1 MSILGLAKK
10 AASSSAGFVWKA
22 SGASSVPIL
31 EGGRKMLGGVG
42 SKFKSEEGV
51 GKDNTK
57 TAPQIESA
65 KTGSADPAMAEKM
78 AKLRARKAEIAAQGG
93 KPSTVD
99 SNKEAHERALEGAKF
114 TRVTAM
120 PGGAEIPES
129 MVTDIRR
136 IKELNEE
143 LLAQIGNG
151 FGGLAGGLAGLLGNG
166 LKGIVTRLAAKLGLG
181 GLVAAMGGKFGG
193 LLDKVKGFGAGLKD
207 TLKGGAKGILSKGA
221 GLALGAGKSLIS
233 KVPGIGAIAAAG
245 GSLIGK
251 VPGIVA
257 AGKGLASNVLS
268 KGAALAESGKAA
280 ATNLLTKGK
289 GVAATALESGKATVA
304 DLLTKGKGV
313 ATTALEAGKGMLSKG
328 ADAAKAAGS
337 TVAAKGSSILEAGK
351 GLISKV
357 PGVAKGIGGA
367 VLGAG
372 GGLLAAAKSKG
383 ASLLESGKGL
393 ISKIPGLGGGAAAG
407 AAGGAAAGKIGLKN
421 IIKNAPVLGLLARTG
436 FAVKRAM
443 DGDWTGAGMEVA
455 AGIASTFPGA
465 GTAGALGIDAALI
478 AKDAGVFGGGDEQK
492 KVEDGAQNIA
502 AAADKANNAGA
513 KISAT
518 GKPEI
523 QRAILGSGDDPVSGG
538 LANLQAFV
546 AAAMDEEKGIFVR
559 PARSPFDDNSLF
571 KREEA
576 QPSSFQPSPSG
587 ERAFERAP
595 GAAIP
600 HTGGP
605 SRAVKRDA
613 ATTEKIAAQ
622 RDNNARA
629 GIAQRDNI
637 GRAGNAPSA
646 FTQVPTDS
654 FAASPLGNLIS
665 RGEGDYNSYNAGT
678 KGTGGKVKH
687 SGKKDLSSMTLDEI
701 IKSSEERDG
710 NDKDRV
716 FAAGRYQII
725 TPTLKASMKKMG
737 LKGDEKFTPELQD
750 RIFKETLVP
759 QSVNDYLSGKSTDKE
774 KAQIDLAKVW
784 RSFAD
789 PRTGK
794 TYADSGA
801 GANHASISAAE
812 SGKALDDT
820 RAILAKESVK
830 GTESKTSVALEQAST
845 QAKEAERKKAAPVVV
860 QAQAAPAPKA
870 PANAG
875 GAKSEAQ
882 GHMATRNDD
891 SSIKRLTDAKMSY
904 GMV

>member
-10 AASSSAGFVWKA
+10 AASASAGFVWKS
-22 SGASSVPIL
+22 SGAANVPIL
-31 EGGRKMLGGVG
+31 EGGRKMLGGVW
-42 SKFKSEEGV
+42 SKFKSEDGV
-51 GKDNTK
+51 GKDSTK
-57 TAPQIESA
+57 KAPQIEPA

-99 SNKEAHERALEGAKF
+99 ANKEAHERALEGSKF
-114 TRVTAM
+114 TRVTAG

-143 LLAQIGNG
+143 LLSQIGNG

-166 LKGIVTRLAAKLGLG
+166 LKGIVGRLASKLGLG
-181 GLVAAMGGKFGG
+181 GLVGALGGGKLGG

-207 TLKGGAKGILSKGA
+207 TMKGGIKGILSKGA

-257 AGKGLASNVLS
+257 AGKGMASNVLS
-268 KGAALAESGKAA
+268 KGAALAESGKP
-280 ATNLLTKGK
+280 
-289 GVAATALESGKATVA
+289 TVA
-304 DLLTKGKGV
+304 DLLTKGKGI

-328 ADAAKAAGS
+328 ADVAKTAGS
-337 TVAAKGSSILEAGK
+337 TVASKGSSILEAGK
-351 GLISKV
+351 GLVGKV
-357 PGVAKGIGGA
+357 PGIAKGIGGA

-393 ISKIPGLGGGAAAG
+393 ISKIPGLGGAAGGAAAG
-407 AAGGAAAGKIGLKN
+407 AAGKIGLKN
-421 IIKNAPVLGLLARTG
+421 IIKNVPVLGLLARTG

-478 AKDAGVFGGGDEQK
+478 AKDAGAFGGGDDQK
-492 KVEDGAQNIA
+492 KVEDGAQSIA
-502 AAADKANNAGA
+502 AATEKANNAVA
-513 KISAT
+513 KVSAT

-523 QRAILGSGDDPVSGG
+523 QRAMLGSNDDPVSGG

-559 PARSPFDDNSLF
+559 PARSPFDDQSLF
-571 KREEA
+571 KRQDV
-576 QPSSFQPSPSG
+576 QPTSFQPSPSG
-587 ERAFERAP
+587 DRSFERAP
-595 GAAIP
+595 SVAIP
-600 HTGGP
+600 QTNGP
-605 SRAVKRDA
+605 SRAMKRDA
-613 ATTEKIAAQ
+613 ATTAQIAVQ

-629 GIAQRDNI
+629 G
-637 GRAGNAPSA
+637 NAPSA
-646 FTQVPTDS
+646 FSQVPTDS

-665 RGEGDYNSYNAGT
+665 RGEGDY
-678 KGTGGKVKH
+678 
-687 SGKKDLSSMTLDEI
+687 
-701 IKSSEERDG
+701 
-710 NDKDRV
+710 
-716 FAAGRYQII
+716 
-725 TPTLKASMKKMG
+725 
-737 LKGDEKFTPELQD
+737 
-750 RIFKETLVP
+750 
-759 QSVNDYLSGKSTDKE
+759 LSGKSEDKE
-774 KAQIDLAKVW
+774 KAQVDLAKVW

-801 GANHASISAAE
+801 EHGATKASISAAE

-845 QAKEAERKKAAPVVV
+845 QAREAERKKAAPVVV
-860 QAQAAPAPKA
+860 QAPAAPAPQA

>member
-57 TAPQIESA
+57 TAPQIEPA

-143 LLAQIGNG
+143 LLSKIGNG

-181 GLVAAMGGKFGG
+181 GLVAALGGKFGG

-257 AGKGLASNVLS
+257 AGKGLAANVLS
-268 KGAALAESGKAA
+268 KGAALA
-280 ATNLLTKGK
+280 
-289 GVAATALESGKATVA
+289 ESGKATVA

-313 ATTALEAGKGMLSKG
+313 ATTALESGKGMLSKG
-328 ADAAKAAGS
+328 VDAAKAAGS

-351 GLISKV
+351 GLIGKV

-546 AAAMDEEKGIFVR
+546 AAAMDEEKGVFVR
-559 PARSPFDDNSLF
+559 PARSPFDNNSLF

>member
-10 AASSSAGFVWKA
+10 AASASAGFVWKA

-31 EGGRKMLGGVG
+31 EGGRKMLGGIG
-42 SKFKSEEGV
+42 SKFKSEDGV
-51 GKDNTK
+51 GKDSTEK
-57 TAPQIESA
+57 APAIEPA
-65 KTGSADPAMAEKM
+65 KTGSADPAMMEKM

-99 SNKEAHERALEGAKF
+99 ANKEAHERALEGSKF
-114 TRVTAM
+114 TRVTTG
-120 PGGAEIPES
+120 PGGTEIPES

-181 GLVAAMGGKFGG
+181 GPVAALGGKFGG

-233 KVPGIGAIAAAG
+233 KFPGIGAIAAAG

-251 VPGIVA
+251 VPGIVS
-257 AGKGLASNVLS
+257 AGKGLAANVLS
-268 KGAALAESGKAA
+268 KGAALA
-280 ATNLLTKGK
+280 
-289 GVAATALESGKATVA
+289 ESGKATVA

-393 ISKIPGLGGGAAAG
+393 ISKIPGLGGAAGGAAAG
-407 AAGGAAAGKIGLKN
+407 AAGKIGLKN
-421 IIKNAPVLGLLARTG
+421 IIKNVPVLGLLARTG

-559 PARSPFDDNSLF
+559 PARSPFDDQSLF
-571 KREEA
+571 KRQDV
-576 QPSSFQPSPSG
+576 QPTSFQPSPSG

-622 RDNNARA
+622 RDKNARE

-637 GRAGNAPSA
+637 GRAGNATSA

-678 KGTGGKVKH
+678 NGTGGKVKH

>member
-10 AASSSAGFVWKA
+10 AASASAGFVWKS
-22 SGASSVPIL
+22 SGAANVPIL
-31 EGGRKMLGGVG
+31 EGGRKMLGGVW
-42 SKFKSEEGV
+42 SKFKSEDGV
-51 GKDNTK
+51 GKDSTK
-57 TAPQIESA
+57 KAPQIEPA

-99 SNKEAHERALEGAKF
+99 ANKEAHERALEGSKF
-114 TRVTAM
+114 TRVTAG

-143 LLAQIGNG
+143 LLSQIGNG

-166 LKGIVTRLAAKLGLG
+166 LKGIVGRLASKLGLG
-181 GLVAAMGGKFGG
+181 GLVGALGGGKLGG

-207 TLKGGAKGILSKGA
+207 TMKGGIKGILSKGA

-257 AGKGLASNVLS
+257 AGKGMASNVLS
-268 KGAALAESGKAA
+268 KGAALAESGKP
-280 ATNLLTKGK
+280 
-289 GVAATALESGKATVA
+289 TVA
-304 DLLTKGKGV
+304 DLLTKGKGI

-328 ADAAKAAGS
+328 ADVAKTAGS
-337 TVAAKGSSILEAGK
+337 TVASKGSSILEAGK
-351 GLISKV
+351 GLVGKV
-357 PGVAKGIGGA
+357 PGIAKGIGGA

-393 ISKIPGLGGGAAAG
+393 ISKIPGLGGAAGGAAAG
-407 AAGGAAAGKIGLKN
+407 AAGKIGLKN
-421 IIKNAPVLGLLARTG
+421 IIKNVPVLGLLARTG

-478 AKDAGVFGGGDEQK
+478 AKDAGAFGGGDDQK
-492 KVEDGAQNIA
+492 KVEDGAQSIA
-502 AAADKANNAGA
+502 AATEKANNAVA
-513 KISAT
+513 KVSAT

-523 QRAILGSGDDPVSGG
+523 QRAMLGSNDDPVSGG

-559 PARSPFDDNSLF
+559 PARSPFDDQSLF
-571 KREEA
+571 KRQDV
-576 QPSSFQPSPSG
+576 QPTSFQPSPSG
-587 ERAFERAP
+587 DRSFERAP
-595 GAAIP
+595 SVAIP
-600 HTGGP
+600 QTNGP
-605 SRAVKRDA
+605 SRAMKRDA
-613 ATTEKIAAQ
+613 ATTAQIAVQ

-629 GIAQRDNI
+629 G
-637 GRAGNAPSA
+637 NAPSA
-646 FTQVPTDS
+646 FSQVPTDS

-665 RGEGDYNSYNAGT
+665 RGEGDY
-678 KGTGGKVKH
+678 
-687 SGKKDLSSMTLDEI
+687 
-701 IKSSEERDG
+701 
-710 NDKDRV
+710 
-716 FAAGRYQII
+716 
-725 TPTLKASMKKMG
+725 
-737 LKGDEKFTPELQD
+737 
-750 RIFKETLVP
+750 
-759 QSVNDYLSGKSTDKE
+759 LSGKSEDKE
-774 KAQIDLAKVW
+774 KAQVDLAKVW

-801 GANHASISAAE
+801 GANKASISAAE

-845 QAKEAERKKAAPVVV
+845 QAREAERKKAAPVVV
-860 QAQAAPAPKA
+860 QAPAAPAPQA

>member
-10 AASSSAGFVWKA
+10 AASASAGFVWKS
-22 SGASSVPIL
+22 SGAANVPIL

-42 SKFKSEEGV
+42 SKFKSEDGV
-51 GKDNTK
+51 GKDSTK
-57 TAPQIESA
+57 KAPQIEPA

-99 SNKEAHERALEGAKF
+99 ANKEAHERALEGSKF
-114 TRVTAM
+114 TRVTTG

-143 LLAQIGNG
+143 LLSQIGNG

-166 LKGIVTRLAAKLGLG
+166 LKGIVGRLASKLGLG
-181 GLVAAMGGKFGG
+181 GLVGALGGGKLGG

-207 TLKGGAKGILSKGA
+207 TMKGGVKGILSKGA

-257 AGKGLASNVLS
+257 AGKGLAANVLS
-268 KGAALAESGKAA
+268 KGAALA
-280 ATNLLTKGK
+280 
-289 GVAATALESGKATVA
+289 ESGKATVA

-523 QRAILGSGDDPVSGG
+523 QRAILGSNDDPVSGG

-559 PARSPFDDNSLF
+559 PARSPFDDRSLF

>member
-10 AASSSAGFVWKA
+10 AASSSAGWVWKA

-57 TAPQIESA
+57 TAPQIEPA

-166 LKGIVTRLAAKLGLG
+166 LKGIVGRLASKLGLG
-181 GLVAAMGGKFGG
+181 GLVGALGGGKLGG

-268 KGAALAESGKAA
+268 KGAALAESGKAT

-289 GVAATALESGKATVA
+289 GVATTALETGKATVA

-393 ISKIPGLGGGAAAG
+393 ISKIPGLGGAAGGAAAG
-407 AAGGAAAGKIGLKN
+407 AAGKIGLKN
-421 IIKNAPVLGLLARTG
+421 IIKNVPVLGLLARTG

-465 GTAGALGIDAALI
+465 GTAAALGIDAALI

-523 QRAILGSGDDPVSGG
+523 QRAILGSSDDPVSGG

-559 PARSPFDDNSLF
+559 AARSPFDDNSLF

-812 SGKALDDT
+812 SGNALDDT

-860 QAQAAPAPKA
+860 QAAAAPAPQA
-870 PANAG
+870 PSNAG

>member
-57 TAPQIESA
+57 TALQIEPA

-166 LKGIVTRLAAKLGLG
+166 LKGIVARLAAKLGLG
-181 GLVAAMGGKFGG
+181 GLVAALGGKFGG

-268 KGAALAESGKAA
+268 KGAALAESGKA
-280 ATNLLTKGK
+280 
-289 GVAATALESGKATVA
+289 TVA

-351 GLISKV
+351 GLIGKV

-393 ISKIPGLGGGAAAG
+393 ISKIPGLGGGAAAGAAAG

-546 AAAMDEEKGIFVR
+546 AAAMDEEKGVFVR

>member
-57 TAPQIESA
+57 TAPQIDPA

-78 AKLRARKAEIAAQGG
+78 AKLGARKAEIAAQGG

-143 LLAQIGNG
+143 LLSKIGNG

-181 GLVAAMGGKFGG
+181 GLVAALGGKFGG

-221 GLALGAGKSLIS
+221 GLALGAGKGLIS
-233 KVPGIGAIAAAG
+233 KVPGVGAIAAAG

-257 AGKGLASNVLS
+257 AGKGLAANVLS
-268 KGAALAESGKAA
+268 KGAALA
-280 ATNLLTKGK
+280 
-289 GVAATALESGKATVA
+289 ESGKATVA

-393 ISKIPGLGGGAAAG
+393 ISKIPGLG
-407 AAGGAAAGKIGLKN
+407 GGAAAGKIGLKN

-523 QRAILGSGDDPVSGG
+523 QRAILGSNDDPVSGG

-559 PARSPFDDNSLF
+559 PARSPFDDRSLF

-622 RDNNARA
+622 RDKNARE

>member
-10 AASSSAGFVWKA
+10 AASASAGFVWKS
-22 SGASSVPIL
+22 SGAANVPIL

-42 SKFKSEEGV
+42 SKFKSEDGV
-51 GKDNTK
+51 GKDTTK
-57 TAPQIESA
+57 KAPAVEPA
-65 KTGSADPAMAEKM
+65 KTGSTDPAMAEKM

-99 SNKEAHERALEGAKF
+99 ANKEAHERALEGSKF
-114 TRVTAM
+114 TRVTAGA
-120 PGGAEIPES
+120 GGSDIPES

-143 LLAQIGNG
+143 LLSQIGNG

-166 LKGIVTRLAAKLGLG
+166 LKGIVGRLASKLGLG
-181 GLVAAMGGKFGG
+181 GLVGALGGGKLGG

-207 TLKGGAKGILSKGA
+207 TMKGGVKGILSKGA
-221 GLALGAGKSLIS
+221 GLALGAGKSLTS

-257 AGKGLASNVLS
+257 AGKGMASNVLS
-268 KGAALAESGKAA
+268 KGAALAESGK
-280 ATNLLTKGK
+280 
-289 GVAATALESGKATVA
+289 STVA
-304 DLLTKGKGV
+304 DLLTKGKGI

-328 ADAAKAAGS
+328 ADVAKTAGS
-337 TVAAKGSSILEAGK
+337 TVASKGSSILEAGK
-351 GLISKV
+351 GLIGKV
-357 PGVAKGIGGA
+357 PGIAKGIGGA

-393 ISKIPGLGGGAAAG
+393 ISKIPGLGGAAGGAAAG
-407 AAGGAAAGKIGLKN
+407 AAGKIGLKN
-421 IIKNAPVLGLLARTG
+421 IIKNVPVLGLLARTG

-478 AKDAGVFGGGDEQK
+478 AKDAGAFGGGDDQK

-502 AAADKANNAGA
+502 AATDKANNAVA
-513 KISAT
+513 KVSAT

-523 QRAILGSGDDPVSGG
+523 QRAMLGSNDDPVSGG

-559 PARSPFDDNSLF
+559 PARSPFDDQSLF
-571 KREEA
+571 KRQDV
-576 QPSSFQPSPSG
+576 QPTSFQPSPSG
-587 ERAFERAP
+587 DRSFERAP
-595 GAAIP
+595 SVAIP
-600 HTGGP
+600 QTNGP
-605 SRAVKRDA
+605 SRAMKRDA
-613 ATTEKIAAQ
+613 ATTAQIAVQ

-629 GIAQRDNI
+629 G
-637 GRAGNAPSA
+637 NAPSA
-646 FTQVPTDS
+646 FSQVPTDS
-654 FAASPLGNLIS
+654 FAATPLGNLIS

-678 KGTGGKVKH
+678 KGTGNGRVKH

-701 IKSSEERDG
+701 IKSSEEKDG

-759 QSVNDYLSGKSTDKE
+759 QSVNDYLSGKSEDKE
-774 KAQIDLAKVW
+774 KAQVDLAKVW

-801 GANHASISAAE
+801 GANKASISAAE

-845 QAKEAERKKAAPVVV
+845 QAREADRKKAAPVVV
-860 QAQAAPAPKA
+860 QAPAAPAPQT